1 MRFSFFCFCTSQTFV
16 FCLFLLPVFVWAS
29 QLLSLCAYFL
39 FLLHLFFSHKVW
51 ASAGAAFLPGLLRS
65 SAVVLYFLASFY
77 GGNSVFF
84 CYFALVRVSF
94 ATTFPLRLRLCPA
107 FFHLIVNFSHPL
119 VSSYFLVSAFFLLI
133 FHCLLTRRAASFED
147 GFRAHG

>member
-1 MRFSFFCFCTSQTFV
+1 M

-84 CYFALVRVSF
+84 LLFCFGARIFCYHVSI
-94 ATTFPLRLRLCPA
+94 A
-107 FFHLIVNFSHPL
+107 FTAMSG
-119 VSSYFLVSAFFLLI
+119 LLSP
-133 FHCLLTRRAASFED
+133 HS
-147 GFRAHG
+147 